1 MFSKPNSAEPGPVST
16 TWDHFSGSCP
26 LRWPNG
32 ASMHQLSP
40 GDPGQGQRNVGD
52 LGGEA
57 GRWLSPGPDTV
68 FWGARHALSL
78 SLPGPASYNETNN
91 NNLLTPEYRFLS
103 SLVPRSGRVR
113 NQLIPTQAEGLR
125 GTHSTHLDNLIQFLL
140 LTALHSCPAV
150 QFHSPHPGQG

>member
-1 MFSKPNSAEPGPVST
+1 
-16 TWDHFSGSCP
+16 
-26 LRWPNG
+26 
-32 ASMHQLSP
+32 MHQLSP

-57 GRWLSPGPDTV
+57 GWWLSPGPDTV

-78 SLPGPASYNETNN
+78 SLPGPASYSETSN

-113 NQLIPTQAEGLR
+113 NQLIPTQAEGR
-125 GTHSTHLDNLIQFLL
+125 E
-140 LTALHSCPAV
+140 AAV
-150 QFHSPHPGQG
+150 APLPQDWET